1 MSTASSPVRRAVAP
15 AVAGCLGLLVLAAA
29 PHASASPPRSEQVPV
44 VGSPYA
50 TPLPTLGGLTL
61 AQYLAQHQAGDR
73 RLR

>member
-1 MSTASSPVRRAVAP
+1 V
-15 AVAGCLGLLVLAAA
+15 LLVIAAA

-50 TPLPTLGGLTL
+50 RQLPTLGGLTL
-61 AQYLAQHQAGDR
+61 AQYVAQHQAGDR